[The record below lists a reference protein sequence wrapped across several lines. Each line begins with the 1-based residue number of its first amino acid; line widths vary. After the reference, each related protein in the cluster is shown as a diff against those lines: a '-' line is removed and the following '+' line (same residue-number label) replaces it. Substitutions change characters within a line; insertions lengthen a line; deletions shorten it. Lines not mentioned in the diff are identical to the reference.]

1 MNPDERAV
9 PRADLLKKEIVYDGE
24 GYSRQSIEHMLV
36 YYQRKHT
43 LDLEKFGD
51 LSRSYERLSREMT
64 QDVSEYK
71 SAVEYLGN
79 IVTFDEVGTN
89 IKGLLHKI
97 PIIRRIGNLREL
109 DKIGDKAH
117 CRTWTIGNTRSTG
130 CAAVSAMRLAP
141 HDGHQTRPLQ
151 EKPSRR
157 SCPQEPHRR
166 RKKPRARMPQSKKDR
181 NSSSTKRG
189 TG

>member
-24 GYSRQSIEHMLV
+24 GHSRQSIEHMLV

-109 DKIGDKAH
+109 DKIGDKTH
-117 CRTWTIGNTRSTG
+117 CRTWTIGNTRST
-130 CAAVSAMRLAP
+130 VP
-141 HDGHQTRPLQ
+141 
-151 EKPSRR
+151 
-157 SCPQEPHRR
+157 
-166 RKKPRARMPQSKKDR
+166 
-181 NSSSTKRG
+181 
-189 TG
+189 